1 MCVFGK
7 VLLSAL
13 WWVLGKYWMCVF
25 GDVSLIVLWRYWV
38 SIGCNVLCAIQYST
52 NLFRITA
59 YINTC
64 IWYGFVEC
72 FFGWHWVIIGC
83 VYLARFR

>member
-38 SIGCNVLCAIQYST
+38 SIGCNVFGMISLSVFLAGIGLLLAVCTWQ
-52 NLFRITA
+52 
-59 YINTC
+59 
-64 IWYGFVEC
+64 GFVEC
-72 FFGWHWVIIGC
+72 IMAGIGC
-83 VYLARFR
+83 VYFLRFR